1 VLSSCNSL
9 KRALLTTA
17 VLALL
22 PPAVQAEASASR
34 PAASAVGAP
43 VTLVAVDDGDI
54 IRVSASKGKLLTV
67 RLACIDAPEA
77 AQKPAGPAARAAL
90 QALLPVGAS
99 VTLQLRAAN
108 RDGRTVAEVFKPGE
122 AGSVNLQ
129 MVSQGMAFFDRQS
142 RQSCDQYSY
151 GEAETGASVSKR
163 GVWGPKL
170 GYDLMFPWDYRKCRS
185 EGRCR

>member
-1 VLSSCNSL
+1 M
-9 KRALLTTA
+9 
-17 VLALL
+17 
-22 PPAVQAEASASR
+22 
-34 PAASAVGAP
+34 GAP
-43 VTLVAVDDGDI
+43 VTLVSVDDGDI
-54 IRVSASKGKLLTV
+54 IRVSARNGKVMTV

-99 VTLQLRAAN
+99 VTLQVRGAN

-122 AGSVNLQ
+122 PGSVNLQ
-129 MVSQGMAFFDRQS
+129 MVSQGMAFFERQS
-142 RQSCDQYSY
+142 RQGCDQYSY

-170 GYDLMFPWDYRKCRS
+170 GYDLMFPWDYRQCRA